1 MTFWQLDS
9 RSEHCAIRCYNRD
22 LSGIRWCQPLPAR
35 SFLARMSGIHRSER
49 NSCESRHQRKFG
61 RDIEIESFIRSYT
74 ETLDRWN
81 FGVVLF
87 ERRFSSHSVSTVSD
101 KFFTLYSLS
110 GCFLFFF
117 SSTSRRSNNTNEIVN
132 RFGGRRLNLN
142 RTSLAISR
150 LRAVIRRIRFQTIHD
165 RQCFEKPTFDFFR
178 HFLLFL

>member
-9 RSEHCAIRCYNRD
+9 RSKHCATRCCNCDLCRIRRF
-22 LSGIRWCQPLPAR
+22 GPLPAR
-35 SFLARMSGIHRSER
+35 SFLARMSGIRRSER
-49 NSCESRHQRKFG
+49 NSRESRHQRKFG
-61 RDIEIESFIRSYT
+61 RDIEIESFIRSYA

-101 KFFTLYSLS
+101 KFFTLSSFS
-110 GCFLFFF
+110 GCFLFF